1 MVYYG
6 AIIVN
11 FLSKDKSMIVLGIE
25 SSCDETAAAIVNDNK
40 EILSNIVLSQDEHKI
55 YGGVVPEIAARSHLD
70 HIDDIISQAFQ
81 RARIKPQQI
90 DAIAAASG
98 PGLIGGVVVGVMAAK
113 ALALALNK
121 PFIAVNHL
129 EGHALVSR
137 LTDDVEYPYLLLLVS
152 GGHCQILIVKS
163 AGDYERLGT
172 TIDDAA
178 GEAFDKVA
186 KMLKLGYPGGP
197 MIEKM
202 AAIGDENRFSL
213 PHPLR
218 GSGDLNLSF
227 SGLKTAVRKIIES
240 YGNADIEETILPRK
254 DIADICACFQ
264 KTACECLF
272 DKLLKATDVFK
283 QKYPQGKHVVV
294 AGGVAANMYLR
305 GRLEELAKNKGLIF
319 AAPPIKFCTDNGV
332 MIAWA
337 GLERFKRGYTDELDF
352 KPRPRW
358 PLDSNAPKAA
368 GAGGVKA

>member
-1 MVYYG
+1 MVK
-6 AIIVN
+6 I
-11 FLSKDKSMIVLGIE
+11 LSKEKDMIVLGIE
-25 SSCDETAAAIVNDNK
+25 SSCDETAAAIINDK
-40 EILSNIVLSQDEHKI
+40 REILSDVVLSQEEHKVF
-55 YGGVVPEIAARSHLD
+55 GGVVPEIAARSHLD
-70 HIDDIISQAFQ
+70 HIDDIVAQAFE
-81 RARIKPQQI
+81 RAKIKMSDI
-90 DAIAAASG
+90 DAVAAASG

-137 LTDDVEYPYLLLLVS
+137 LTNDIKYPYLLLLVS
-152 GGHCQILIVKS
+152 GGHCQILVVK
-163 AGDYERLGT
+163 APGDYQRLGT

-197 MIEKM
+197 MVEKM

-213 PHPLR
+213 PHPLK
-218 GSGDLNLSF
+218 GSSDCNLSF

-240 YGNADIEETILPRK
+240 YGNVDIEEIVLPRK
-254 DIADICACFQ
+254 DVADICACFQ
-264 KTACECLF
+264 KTACECLL
-272 DKLLKATDVFK
+272 DKLEMAMNYFK
-283 QKYPQGKHVVV
+283 KNYPEGRDVVV

-305 GRLEELAKNKGLIF
+305 EKMEKLATKNGLLF
-319 AAPPIKFCTDNGV
+319 AAPPLRFCTDNGV

-337 GLERFKRGYTDELDF
+337 GLERFQKGYIDDLDF

-358 PLDSNAPKAA
+358 PLDSEAPKAA